1 MFPFL
6 NSRSTGKLEQSTG
19 SPSPE
24 VIPSSKT
31 SVSTAVH
38 TRHLVL
44 VKSEE
49 QVVSDFKADL
59 EAALKDVEVAF
70 AQSKK
75 SQQEIEKLRES
86 LQTRG
91 WWGAVKSTFDASTD
105 KELATQILAL
115 GSSLEITTTVVRV
128 MLRVQTQKN
137 RLLQEFNRA
146 LVNKIASIEGD
157 TRTLNDNQ
165 KVAALEFLGELHQ
178 QIEEQILQQELV
190 QAHEQ
195 QIQFHKQRL
204 FEVESENAESNRQL
218 AQLSASTE
226 NLKRHVTEHGQWRAE
241 KEHRDVVTHQQ
252 LLSSTRDISDLKQ
265 LAAKLEVRLTMLED
279 SNREHRSLK
288 AALTRQLLPLIA
300 IGLAVISLF
309 FGRITI

>member
-6 NSRSTGKLEQSTG
+6 NSRSTEKLEQSTD
-19 SPSPE
+19 SSTPDATPSPQ
-24 VIPSSKT
+24 T
-31 SVSTAVH
+31 TASTVAH

-59 EAALKDVEVAF
+59 EAALKDVEAAF

-75 SQQEIEKLRES
+75 SQQEIEKLKKS

-91 WWGAVKSTFDASTD
+91 WWGTVKGTFDASTD

-115 GSSLEITTTVVRV
+115 GSSLELTLAVVRV
-128 MLRVQTQKN
+128 MLQVQTQKN

-190 QAHEQ
+190 QAHER
-195 QIQFHKQRL
+195 QIQSHEQKL
-204 FEVESENAESNRQL
+204 FEVENGSAESDRQL
-218 AQLSASTE
+218 AQLLASTDD
-226 NLKRHVTEHGQWRAE
+226 LKRQVAEHVQWRAE
-241 KEHRDVVTHQQ
+241 KEYRDAAIHQQ
-252 LLSSTRDISDLKQ
+252 LLSSTRDIADLKQ
-265 LAAKLEVRLTMLED
+265 LTTKLEVRLTMLEN
-279 SNREHRSLK
+279 SNRVHRSLK
-288 AALTRQLLPLIA
+288 AVLTRQLLPLIA
-300 IGLAVISLF
+300 IGLSVISLF